1 MLTIK
6 NLPTIPISLQNINM
20 VAYKWRAWATQGNKE
35 TSSTNYS
42 LFKYMCLSTVL
53 FPHGEF
59 GLVGPIC
66 ICPCINS
73 HVEKTPQYLEK
84 QIEDCFVLNFHVKSD
99 QKFINMGCGHSDVFL
114 ARWCGEKS
122 KKIVWMDGMETGAEP
137 AKILTSIKRFWNAW
151 VLPIASSEKS
161 DISHRS
167 RRDTNE
173 TRPEVFPFMENL
185 LSLQWP
191 SACCLE
197 ISPARSVY
205 LFMVSKLG
213 WKRMEQT

>member
-1 MLTIK
+1 MWK
-6 NLPTIPISLQNINM
+6 KKPTIFG
-20 VAYKWRAWATQGNKE
+20 K
-35 TSSTNYS
+35 TNRG
-42 LFKYMCLSTVL
+42 LFCAQ
-53 FPHGEF
+53 FP
-59 GLVGPIC
+59 C
-66 ICPCINS
+66 
-73 HVEKTPQYLEK
+73 Y
-84 QIEDCFVLNFHVKSD
+84 SD

-137 AKILTSIKRFWNAW
+137 AKILTSMKCFWNAW

-167 RRDTNE
+167 QRDTNE
-173 TRPEVFPFMENL
+173 TRPAVFPFMENL
-185 LSLQWP
+185 LSLQWH